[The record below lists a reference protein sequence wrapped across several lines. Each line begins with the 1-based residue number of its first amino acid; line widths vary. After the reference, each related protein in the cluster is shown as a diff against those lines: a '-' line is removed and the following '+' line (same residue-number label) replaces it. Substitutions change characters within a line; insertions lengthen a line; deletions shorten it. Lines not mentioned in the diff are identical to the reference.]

1 MPKSSKPDL
10 TPVILGVGEASDPVG
25 APGYGALSPA
35 DLAARA
41 ARAAIEDAG
50 AADDLAPRIDLI
62 AAIRQFEVS
71 HPAAIAPFGRADN
84 VPRAVG
90 ERIGADP
97 ARAILEVVGGQGPQ
111 SLVTEMAHAIAA
123 GEVEMAL
130 ICGAEAISTVRH
142 LTQRGETRDWAETVP
157 GPLEDRGLGGALN
170 SRELARLGARTP
182 ITLYAL
188 FETARRGRLG
198 LSRDDYAAAMGAL
211 FAPFTEVAANNPH
224 AMSRQIHEA
233 AALATPSA
241 GNRPLAEPYTRR
253 VVARDQ
259 ANQGA
264 AVLMTSAALAQNLGA
279 SQDRLVYLH
288 GGATLRERM
297 VLERQDLSASPAAVL
312 AVKQALTR
320 AGARLEDLDLF
331 DLYSCFPIAVFNLL
345 DGLDLAPDDPRGLT
359 MTGGLPYFGGAGN
372 NYSMHAIAAMVRGLR
387 RRPGALGLVS
397 ANGGFL
403 SKTAVGVYSTAPA
416 PWRPFDDAELQARI
430 DAWPAPALDGAGIG
444 RVETYTLDH
453 TTEPPRAIVIARTQ
467 TDARILGASSD
478 PALIEAMTRDDP
490 LGAVVRIVA
499 DEDGLGRIDGFERL
513 S

>member
-1 MPKSSKPDL
+1 MPKSSKPAL

-211 FAPFTEVAANNPH
+211 FAPFTQVAANNPH
-224 AMSRQIHEA
+224 AMSRQIHAA
-233 AALATPSA
+233 AALDDGVLDRLDPARLGVVGTGLIGASL
-241 GNRPLAEPYTRR
+241 GLA
-253 VVARDQ
+253 ARLHHGIIPG
-259 ANQGA
+259 AGA
-264 AVLMTSAALAQNLGA
+264 A
-279 SQDRLVYLH
+279 H
-288 GGATLRERM
+288 GL
-297 VLERQDLSASPAAVL
+297 
-312 AVKQALTR
+312 
-320 AGARLEDLDLF
+320 
-331 DLYSCFPIAVFNLL
+331 
-345 DGLDLAPDDPRGLT
+345 
-359 MTGGLPYFGGAGN
+359 
-372 NYSMHAIAAMVRGLR
+372 
-387 RRPGALGLVS
+387 
-397 ANGGFL
+397 GGFF
-403 SKTAVGVYSTAPA
+403 AG
-416 PWRPFDDAELQARI
+416 DDAGL
-430 DAWPAPALDGAGIG
+430 
-444 RVETYTLDH
+444 
-453 TTEPPRAIVIARTQ
+453 
-467 TDARILGASSD
+467 LGGD
-478 PALIEAMTRDDP
+478 FK
-490 LGAVVRIVA
+490 LGGF
-499 DEDGLGRIDGFERL
+499 GLGFL
-513 S
+513 KLF